1 MAAIAPKVHPES
13 EPALD
18 VERVR
23 KDFPILERMIN
34 GRPLVYLD
42 SGASSQR
49 ALPVLRA
56 VEEYE
61 THSHANVHRGV
72 HALSQAATEAFEG
85 ARERVRRFI
94 NARSTKEIIFVRG
107 TTEGINLVAQ
117 SYARPRFKAGDEILI
132 TALEHHANIVPWQ
145 MFCEHTG
152 CTLKVAPIDRRGE
165 LVYDEFLKLLSP
177 RTKLVAVAHVSN
189 ALGTVLPVKRI
200 IDAAHAQGAVVLID
214 GAQAVPHTAVDVRA
228 LGCDFYTFSS
238 HKIYG
243 PTGIG
248 VLYGRQELLEA
259 MPPWQGGGDM
269 ILSVSFEK
277 TTYNELPYKF
287 EAGTPNISGAVGMAA
302 AMDYIEGLGIEKI
315 AAHEQKLLQLATSA
329 LERIPGI
336 EIIGTAAH
344 KAAVLS
350 FTLKGVHPHD
360 LGTILDTEG
369 VAVRTGHHCAQ
380 PVMTFFGIPATARAT
395 FGVYNTERDVASL
408 VAGIEKVRE
417 VFG

>member
-1 MAAIAPKVHPES
+1 MAAIAPKIHPET

-49 ALPVLRA
+49 PRQVLRA

-107 TTEGINLVAQ
+107 TTEGVNLVAQ

-145 MFCEHTG
+145 MVCEQTG

-165 LVYDEFLKLLSP
+165 LVFDEFLKLLSP

-243 PTGIG
+243 PTGVG
-248 VLYGRQELLEA
+248 VLYGREELLEA

-302 AMDYIEGLGIEKI
+302 AMDYIEGLGIDKI
-315 AAHEQKLLQLATSA
+315 AAHEHRLLQLATSA

-350 FTLKGVHPHD
+350 FILKGVHPHD

-408 VAGIEKVRE
+408 VAAIEKVRE

>member
-1 MAAIAPKVHPES
+1 MAAIAPKVHPET

-49 ALPVLRA
+49 PRQVLRA

-145 MFCEHTG
+145 MVCEQTG

-165 LVYDEFLKLLSP
+165 LVFDEFQKLLSP

-200 IDAAHAQGAVVLID
+200 IDAAHAHGAVVLID

-243 PTGIG
+243 PTGVG
-248 VLYGRQELLEA
+248 VLYGREELLEA

-315 AAHEQKLLQLATSA
+315 AAHEHRLLQLATRE

-408 VAGIEKVRE
+408 VAAIEKVRE